1 MVRTV
6 FRRVVNIR
14 YLQVIK
20 IDIVHVMEI
29 RPLII
34 IDPMLPRSLS
44 TLGSSTSRRKFVRS
58 GGH

>member
-20 IDIVHVMEI
+20 IDIVVMEI